1 MVTHLERSED
11 SALKNSKILHAKR
24 SITPTKTNQRDE
36 KIKNVSPNLTSRKT
50 PRKREESPEFKTNRL
65 IKNIYNKLSKE
76 KEFTLN

>member
-1 MVTHLERSED
+1 M
-11 SALKNSKILHAKR
+11 KNI
-24 SITPTKTNQRDE
+24 
-36 KIKNVSPNLTSRKT
+36 SPNLTSRKT